1 MSVQEDSASQDGA
14 SAVPFHGLDARLL
27 SSALSSVS
35 RSLTSASEVLNAFPA
50 LWDTP
55 FIPKSQ
61 LIFVR
66 SIGAGSFGRVYKGI
80 LYDQDVA
87 IKELTVKNMVDSL
100 GESLEPEVDAEGGA
114 TDEEGF
120 NASQVARNLLALEK
134 EVSVLRTLR
143 FQKIVMFLG
152 VCLDPP
158 CIVTEYCAR
167 GSLFDVISRARE
179 RPEVGKRLTWK
190 RRINM
195 ALDAAKGM
203 NYLHSHIPP
212 VEHRDLKSPNLLV
225 DEYWNVKVAD
235 FNTSK

>member
-1 MSVQEDSASQDGA
+1 MPREATTSN
-14 SAVPFHGLDARLL
+14 PFHGVDARLL
-27 SSALSSVS
+27 STALSSVS
-35 RSLTSASEVLNAFPA
+35 RTLTSASEVLNAFPA

-66 SIGAGSFGRVYKGI
+66 GIGAGSFGRVYKGI

-87 IKELTVKNMVDSL
+87 IKELTVKNMVDTL
-100 GESLEPEVDAEGGA
+100 GENPEPDADPEAGAAGG
-114 TDEEGF
+114 EGF
-120 NASQVARNLLALEK
+120 DASQMARNLLALEK

-167 GSLFDVISRARE
+167 GSLFDVLSRAKE
-179 RPEVGKRLTWK
+179 RPEIGKRLTWK